1 METVTI
7 KKKRRTRAFS
17 FALCSLIFVLCS
29 CGYGQLGGADQTEAY
44 YPEDPLFEER
54 LSFLCGVW
62 YSHEPSSNIN
72 MDGYRIRKWSTL
84 TNEDK
89 ARAQALFSGIN
100 FNAGNPKTYS
110 TKDYPKNNDY
120 VVLFDDYPGGT
131 PYGFGYMGLVRAINI
146 FNYDAKRGAVIIEYF
161 EGADP
166 LWLSDPDGYSYQGLA
181 RGEKPFFGIYYKVL
195 DSDTVQM
202 ANAIKLDE
210 LYSGNH
216 YYTEQGTLYEAIATF
231 NVENEAEFI
240 DWGVAFP
247 QIRER

>member
-7 KKKRRTRAFS
+7 KKKRMSRAFS
-17 FALCSLIFVLCS
+17 FALCSLLFVLCS
-29 CGYGQLGGADQTEAY
+29 CDYGQLGGADQTKTY
-44 YPEDPLFEER
+44 YPIDAPFQECLD
-54 LSFLCGVW
+54 FLCGVW
-62 YSHEPSSNIN
+62 YSHHPSSNNN
-72 MDGYRIRKWSTL
+72 MDGYRIRKWSAL

-89 ARAQALFSGIN
+89 ARAQVLFSGIN

-110 TKDYPKNNDY
+110 TKDYPQNGDY
-120 VVLFDDYPGGT
+120 VVLSDDNPGDT
-131 PYGFGYMGLVRAINI
+131 PWGFGYMGLVRAINI
-146 FNYDAKRGAVIIEYF
+146 FNDDIKRGAVIIEYF

-166 LWLSDPDGYSYQGLA
+166 LWLSDQGLE

-195 DSDTVQM
+195 DSNAVQM

-240 DWGVAFP
+240 DWGVVLP
-247 QIRER
+247 QIRQ